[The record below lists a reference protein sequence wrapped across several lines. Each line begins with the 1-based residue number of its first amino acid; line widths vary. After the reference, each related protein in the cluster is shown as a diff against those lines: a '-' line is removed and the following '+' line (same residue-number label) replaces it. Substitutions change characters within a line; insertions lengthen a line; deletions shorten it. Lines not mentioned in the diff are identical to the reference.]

1 MLLIMNK
8 AVHAKSTC
16 TLFLTSENWF
26 EDFSLCKYQ
35 LVHLTINDQNLSVIN
50 IFMLASSR
58 LRSKGVLIV
67 RFRDLSFFSG
77 SSFVSMARAF
87 SFENLT
93 SSNNYSGQ
101 MIFRFDR
108 RETKLG
114 YQMQQAST
122 VSDGCIAL
130 FSAVFGSVISKEFWH
145 WKYPVDK
152 DVFSFAAIKD
162 NRVVAHYGFCNR
174 SLMYNNTALLGA
186 QACDVMVSSRE
197 RGALSNS
204 IFNELFRL
212 GERVFYSENSAISV
226 AYGFPHGRHYKL
238 GARLKL
244 YSPVSA
250 ISQATFDI
258 PNSNVHKNLH
268 KVNVLNSIGIQTVN
282 KKHLNAL
289 LQVMTSSRDTVV
301 LNRDYLYLLGRYAHH
316 PEYNYDIYELE
327 ECYFVLKVE
336 GSQIFLMD
344 YIGAL
349 DRFMNNI
356 DHFIFLLSYQYS
368 GKRLHL
374 WCLERVANEIAEF
387 QFSTTKKVIGT
398 GAMFVIRTYS
408 EANSDFKQWW
418 ISMGDAEFL

>member
-8 AVHAKSTC
+8 AVHAKSNC

-26 EDFSLCKYQ
+26 KDYSLCKYR
-35 LVHLTINDQNLSVIN
+35 LVHLTINDQNLSMIN

-58 LRSKGVLIV
+58 LKSKGVLIV
-67 RFRDLSFFSG
+67 RFRDLSFFSV
-77 SSFVSMARAF
+77 SSLVSMARAF

-93 SSNNYSGQ
+93 TSNNYFGQ
-101 MIFRFDR
+101 YIFRFEG

-114 YQMQQAST
+114 YQMQQARS
-122 VSDGCIAL
+122 VSDDCIAL
-130 FSAVFGSVISKEFWH
+130 FSAVFGNVISKEFWH

-152 DVFSFAAIKD
+152 DVFSFAAVKD

-174 SLMYNNTALLGA
+174 SLMYNNTTFLGA

-212 GERVFYSENSAISV
+212 GERVFYSKNSVISV
-226 AYGFPHGRHYKL
+226 AYGFPHERHYKL

-244 YSPVSA
+244 YLPVST
-250 ISQATFDI
+250 ISQVSFDI
-258 PNSNVHKNLH
+258 PNSISHKKLH
-268 KVNVLNSIGIQTVN
+268 KDNVFSPIEIQTVN

-289 LQVMTSSRDTVV
+289 LQEMTSTRDTVV

-316 PEYNYDIYELE
+316 PEYDYDIYELE

-336 GSQIFLMD
+336 GSQVFLMD

-349 DRFMNNI
+349 DRFINNV
-356 DHFIFLLSYQYS
+356 HYFLFLLSCQYS

-374 WCLERVANEIAEF
+374 WCLECVADEIAKF
-387 QFSTTKKVIGT
+387 SFSTTKKVINT
-398 GAMFVIRTYS
+398 GAMFVIRNYS
-408 EANSDFKQWW
+408 ETNPDFKQWW